1 MIFWERRKAVSS
13 LYEKKT
19 RAVCDKYQ
27 LTQMEYDILMFLHNN
42 PDFITATDIVNIRKL
57 TKSHVSMSLKMLEE
71 KGYIKRYYEENN
83 NKIAHIKV
91 LRRAEK
97 ILQDGYKVQIDFL
110 NTIFSGFSEE
120 EKHQC
125 RALLNRIYKNVENE
139 LEEAKKWNF

>member
-83 NKIAHIKV
+83 NKTAQIKV

-120 EKHQC
+120 EKQQC

-139 LEEAKKWNF
+139 LEETKKWNF

>member
-19 RAVCDKYQ
+19 RAACDKYQ

-71 KGYIKRYYEENN
+71 KGYIKRYYGENN

-91 LRRAEK
+91 LRKAEK

-120 EKHQC
+120 EKHQFK
-125 RALLNRIYKNVENE
+125 ALLNRIYKNVENE
-139 LEEAKKWNF
+139 LEETKKWNF